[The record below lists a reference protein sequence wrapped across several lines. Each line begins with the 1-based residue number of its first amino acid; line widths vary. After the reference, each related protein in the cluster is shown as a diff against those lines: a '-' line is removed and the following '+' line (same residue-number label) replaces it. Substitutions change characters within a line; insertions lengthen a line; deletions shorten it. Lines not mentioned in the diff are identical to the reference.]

1 MATQNMQ
8 IVSQAFKSQQKPF
21 FHGGSQVPTTLIDLT
36 VHPPLQKKQKIN
48 HYFKK
53 KEEVIDLVSSDSD
66 DEPIQFT
73 KAKVRRSGIIPNL
86 TPKQRAEMQ
95 QAINEADEVDYKEIH
110 SKNKELQRKYRI
122 LKSYG
127 ILNK

>member
-1 MATQNMQ
+1 MNNPALN
-8 IVSQAFKSQQKPF
+8 SQQQPF
-21 FHGGSQVPTTLIDLT
+21 YFGGSQVPTTLIDLT
-36 VHPPLQKKQKIN
+36 VHPPLQKKQKIS

-53 KEEVIDLVSSDSD
+53 KEEVIDLVSSDSDSD

-86 TPKQRAEMQ
+86 TPQQRAEMQ
-95 QAINEADEVDYKEIH
+95 QAINEADKADYKEIH
-110 SKNKELQRKYRI
+110 SKNSELKRKYRI